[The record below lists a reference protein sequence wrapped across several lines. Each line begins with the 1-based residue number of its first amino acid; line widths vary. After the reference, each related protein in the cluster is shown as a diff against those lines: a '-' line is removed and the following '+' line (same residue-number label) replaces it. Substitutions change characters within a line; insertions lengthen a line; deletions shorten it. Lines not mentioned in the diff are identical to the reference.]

1 MTYTKREKQVLNSI
15 SKIEIKYMI
24 RGNDEYTKRIY
35 RELATNLK
43 RKGIKSLTDNE
54 IKRLS
59 KIGGMTRLTYQL
71 SRALKG
77 YI

>member
-1 MTYTKREKQVLNSI
+1 MGYTKREKQVLNSI

-24 RGNDEYTKRIY
+24 RGSDEYTKKIY

-54 IKRLS
+54 IKKLS
-59 KIGGMTRLTYQL
+59 KIGGMVRTTYHL
-71 SRALKG
+71 SRAFKG